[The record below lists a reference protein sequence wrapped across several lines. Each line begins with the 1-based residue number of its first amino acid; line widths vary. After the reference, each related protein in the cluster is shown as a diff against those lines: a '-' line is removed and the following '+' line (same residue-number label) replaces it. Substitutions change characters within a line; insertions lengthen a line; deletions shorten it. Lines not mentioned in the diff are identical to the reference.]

1 MLPVKPRTIG
11 IIEAGLT
18 PPIIAAAHGDFPAMI
33 ERWLSPA
40 LPEAHFKT
48 IAVIKGEDLPD
59 ARDYDAYVI
68 TGSEAGVYD
77 RLIWMAPLKEFIL
90 FAAAAR
96 VPQFGICFGHQI
108 MTEAFGGRVIKSP
121 QGWQCGLYDYKID
134 ANELLP
140 EITMLPMLALHQDQ
154 VVEPPPGAQ
163 LIGAHEASPYAMLQ
177 YRPEAFSTQCHPEFD
192 VETVKAYLRLGKLSV
207 PQTLV
212 ESSALAMQRSPAN
225 DKIAALTA
233 AVFRRSWLTL

>member
-1 MLPVKPRTIG
+1 MTTTIC

-18 PPIIAAAHGDFPAMI
+18 PREIAEAHGDFPAMI
-33 ERWLSPA
+33 ERWLTPA
-40 LPEAHFKT
+40 LPEARFIT
-48 IAVIKGEDLPD
+48 IKLASGEDLPEPN
-59 ARDYDAYVI
+59 AYDAYII
-68 TGSEAGVYD
+68 TGSEAGVYEQ
-77 RLIWMAPLKEFIL
+77 LHWMAPLKEFIL
-90 FAAAAR
+90 SAAAAR

-108 MTEAFGGRVIKSP
+108 MAEAFGGRVIKSP
-121 QGWQCGLYDYKID
+121 QGWQCGLYDYQI
-134 ANELLP
+134 NTHELLP
-140 EITMLPMLALHQDQ
+140 DVTVLPVLTLHQDQ

-163 LIGAHEASPYAMLQ
+163 VIGAHEASPYAMLQ

-212 ESSALAMQRSPAN
+212 ESSAHAMQRSPAN

-233 AVFRRSWLTL
+233 SMFRRRWLTM